1 MKKIKNISLVL
12 LVALIIMFCNF
23 VNPTYAMK
31 PTTNGNT
38 TILLEETTNPPTET
52 DNEGEQNP
60 ETPEVP
66 TEPDEPEFLM
76 PGDEQLGPVVVNDES
91 GINDSNFY
99 QLLVGIFNEK
109 YKDASNFVRQSQLRV
124 NMLADVEEINFANM
138 RIISISG
145 LSKLNLP
152 SLKKLNLGANSI
164 SSIKAEDLKYLS
176 SLNELYLYE
185 NNLTELTIPSAL
197 NKLTVLNLNANK
209 LSEIDIS
216 GVTSGLVSLGF
227 NKFTSISKITFPRKI
242 VGTNLTVELFNN
254 NIVDAE
260 EMYNANGVETNGGQ
274 ITIELGVQGIGL
286 NYKTT
291 DDESEKITPIVS
303 RDGAIKFYNVNDSY
317 NLEVVIKNIV
327 DNSVVA
333 TLSNSADKKISELV
347 LPVGEYK
354 LEYLDKTTHQ
364 SLYNYYNAQN
374 CAFKELPL
382 FNVIPKTPSV
392 KFIVDGKEYDEYNS
406 KFTSWNAKLVATNNE
421 AEGKIYY
428 SISGGEWVEG
438 SEFKLTRGGQYFVSF
453 KVVYGELSS
462 NSISKQVY
470 MSQNPYVPDLLMM
483 IIIGAVLVIMFFVL
497 LPLIVKKFIKN

>member
-1 MKKIKNISLVL
+1 MKKLRKFSLVL
-12 LVALIIMFCNF
+12 IVAVLLMVCNCVSPTNVVLT
-23 VNPTYAMK
+23 VNA
-31 PTTNGNT
+31 NT
-38 TILLEETTNPPTET
+38 TAILENEAPNTNPGDVTPDNPGSGET
-52 DNEGEQNP
+52 
-60 ETPEVP
+60 P
-66 TEPDEPEFLM
+66 TEPEDPEFLM
-76 PGDEQLGPVVVNDES
+76 PTDEELGPVVVNDES

-109 YKDASNFVRQSQLRV
+109 YKEASNYVRQSQLRV

-138 RIISISG
+138 RIVSING

-164 SSIKAEDLKYLS
+164 SNIKAEDLKYLS

-185 NNLTELTIPSAL
+185 NNLTEITIPSAL

-209 LSEIDIS
+209 LSTIDIS
-216 GVTSGLVSLGF
+216 GINSGLVSLSF
-227 NKFTSISKITFPRKI
+227 NKFTSISNITFPRKI
-242 VGTNLTVELFNN
+242 VDTNLTVELFNN
-254 NIVDAE
+254 NINDAE
-260 EMYNANGVETNGGQ
+260 EMYNSNGVMSNGGQ

-291 DDESEKITPIVS
+291 DDESEKTTPIVS

-317 NLEVVIKNIV
+317 NLEVVIKKIV

-333 TLSNSADKKISELV
+333 TLSNNADKKITELV

-374 CAFKELPL
+374 CAFKDLPL
-382 FNVIPKTPSV
+382 FNVIPKSPTV
-392 KFIVDGKEYDEYNS
+392 KFLVDGKEYDDYNN
-406 KFTSWNAKLVATNNE
+406 KFTSWNAKIFATNNE
-421 AEGKIYY
+421 EEGELYY
-428 SISGGEWVEG
+428 SVSGGEWVKA

-453 KVVYGELSS
+453 KVMIGELSS
-462 NSISKQVY
+462 NSVSKQVY
-470 MSQNPYVPDLLMM
+470 MSQNPYVPDLLM
-483 IIIGAVLVIMFFVL
+483 IILIGAVLVVMFFVL